1 MKKWNIRTVR
11 RHVSNLLCNLARAGT
26 FNRVP
31 DLLLSDLS
39 WLYLK
44 TPENYE
50 KWIWPVGT
58 AGFWRW
64 SILLCGYPGFAFLVN
79 GSHYQSPVSM
89 PVLII
94 LFLIWG
100 FLMYRLWTWMESGTK
115 KESVR
120 S

>member
-1 MKKWNIRTVR
+1 MQKEKEKRNPGYITWLNRLAVAATIAAIAEAVHIMKNGFG
-11 RHVSNLLCNLARAGT
+11 LLEQLDFGAGAYYYA
-26 FNRVP
+26 
-31 DLLLSDLS
+31 D
-39 WLYLK
+39 
-44 TPENYE
+44 
-50 KWIWPVGT
+50 I
-58 AGFWRW
+58 
-64 SILLCGYPGFAFLVN
+64 PGFASLVN

-89 PVLII
+89 PILII

>member
-1 MKKWNIRTVR
+1 MQKEKEIRNPGYITWLNRLAVAATIAAIAEAVNIMKNGFG
-11 RHVSNLLCNLARAGT
+11 LLEQLDFGAGA
-26 FNRVP
+26 
-31 DLLLSDLS
+31 
-39 WLYLK
+39 YY
-44 TPENYE
+44 YE
-50 KWIWPVGT
+50 DI
-58 AGFWRW
+58 
-64 SILLCGYPGFAFLVN
+64 PGFASLVN

-89 PVLII
+89 PILII

>member
-1 MKKWNIRTVR
+1 MKREKTKHDPDYITWLK
-11 RHVSNLLCNLARAGT
+11 SLAVAAAIAAIAEAIHIMKNGLGLSEQLDFGAGAYYYA
-26 FNRVP
+26 
-31 DLLLSDLS
+31 D
-39 WLYLK
+39 
-44 TPENYE
+44 
-50 KWIWPVGT
+50 I
-58 AGFWRW
+58 
-64 SILLCGYPGFAFLVN
+64 PGFASLVN

-89 PVLII
+89 PILII

>member
-1 MKKWNIRTVR
+1 MQKEKEIG
-11 RHVSNLLCNLARAGT
+11 AGA
-26 FNRVP
+26 
-31 DLLLSDLS
+31 
-39 WLYLK
+39 YY
-44 TPENYE
+44 YE
-50 KWIWPVGT
+50 DI
-58 AGFWRW
+58 
-64 SILLCGYPGFAFLVN
+64 PGFASLVN

-89 PVLII
+89 PILII

>member
-1 MKKWNIRTVR
+1 MQKEKEIRNPGYITWLNRLAVAVTIAAIAEAVHIMKNGFG
-11 RHVSNLLCNLARAGT
+11 LLEQLDFGAGA
-26 FNRVP
+26 
-31 DLLLSDLS
+31 
-39 WLYLK
+39 YY
-44 TPENYE
+44 YE
-50 KWIWPVGT
+50 DI
-58 AGFWRW
+58 
-64 SILLCGYPGFAFLVN
+64 PGFASLVN

-89 PVLII
+89 PILII

>member
-1 MKKWNIRTVR
+1 MQKEKEKRNPGYITWLNRLAVAATIAAIAEAVHIMKNGFG
-11 RHVSNLLCNLARAGT
+11 LLEQLDFGAGAYYYA
-26 FNRVP
+26 
-31 DLLLSDLS
+31 D
-39 WLYLK
+39 
-44 TPENYE
+44 
-50 KWIWPVGT
+50 I
-58 AGFWRW
+58 
-64 SILLCGYPGFAFLVN
+64 PGFASLVN

>member
-1 MKKWNIRTVR
+1 MQKEKEIRNPGYITWLNRLAVAATIAAIAEAVHIMKN
-11 RHVSNLLCNLARAGT
+11 G
-26 FNRVP
+26 F
-31 DLLLSDLS
+31 DLLEQLDFGAGA
-39 WLYLK
+39 YY
-44 TPENYE
+44 YE
-50 KWIWPVGT
+50 DI
-58 AGFWRW
+58 
-64 SILLCGYPGFAFLVN
+64 PGFASLVN

-89 PVLII
+89 PILII

>member
-1 MKKWNIRTVR
+1 MQKEKEIRNPGYITWLTRLAVAATIAAIAEAVHIMKNGFG
-11 RHVSNLLCNLARAGT
+11 LLEQLDFGAGA
-26 FNRVP
+26 
-31 DLLLSDLS
+31 
-39 WLYLK
+39 YY
-44 TPENYE
+44 YE
-50 KWIWPVGT
+50 DI
-58 AGFWRW
+58 
-64 SILLCGYPGFAFLVN
+64 PGFASLVN

-89 PVLII
+89 PILII

>member
-1 MKKWNIRTVR
+1 MQKEKEIRNPGYITWLNRLAVAATIAAIAEAVHIMKNGFG
-11 RHVSNLLCNLARAGT
+11 LLEQLDFGAGA
-26 FNRVP
+26 
-31 DLLLSDLS
+31 
-39 WLYLK
+39 YY
-44 TPENYE
+44 YE
-50 KWIWPVGT
+50 DI
-58 AGFWRW
+58 
-64 SILLCGYPGFAFLVN
+64 PGFASLVN

-100 FLMYRLWTWMESGTK
+100 FLMYRLWTWMESETK

>member
-1 MKKWNIRTVR
+1 MQKEKEIRNPGYITWLNRLAVAATIAAIAEAVHIMKNGFG
-11 RHVSNLLCNLARAGT
+11 LLEQLDFGAGA
-26 FNRVP
+26 
-31 DLLLSDLS
+31 
-39 WLYLK
+39 YY
-44 TPENYE
+44 YE
-50 KWIWPVGT
+50 DI
-58 AGFWRW
+58 
-64 SILLCGYPGFAFLVN
+64 PGFASLVN

-89 PVLII
+89 PILII

>member
-1 MKKWNIRTVR
+1 MQKEKEIRNPGYSPWLIRVEVAATIAAIAEAVHIMKNGFG
-11 RHVSNLLCNLARAGT
+11 LLEQLDFGAGA
-26 FNRVP
+26 
-31 DLLLSDLS
+31 
-39 WLYLK
+39 YY
-44 TPENYE
+44 YE
-50 KWIWPVGT
+50 DI
-58 AGFWRW
+58 
-64 SILLCGYPGFAFLVN
+64 PGFASLVN

-89 PVLII
+89 PILII